1 MFQITNKK
9 RKHGSATKLQYYL
22 LALCTIYL
30 LISCFQLSTTGS
42 KPTQSRLRV
51 KYSATKKSGW
61 SISSTNS
68 SKIAALSSSLNTDL
82 TFNSQRRESKATTL
96 IASEISEQSAS
107 SSKSVGSSSSTT
119 ASSPYAYVW
128 IIGAVHEE
136 KPSYKG
142 FIWDVLVSA
151 STLRKTG
158 SKQADFWLY
167 VRLSPESKLDAMP
180 EEDMRLLDALGVRV
194 KHLEKPKHESFSQ
207 LMYDKF
213 YILNMVEYKRVMFL
227 DADTLPL
234 TNLDYYFHLSDP
246 EYQDVPTLLKPF
258 FFFASRG
265 EPTNGGMFIVEPSA
279 DIYAKYKEAVRLQH
293 ETAKSLPY
301 PYFHRVVGW
310 GHSFLANGDQ
320 WEAMNKSGKRWTWYG
335 AHVDQG
341 LMYYVAKYLSKEVSI
356 AIGERV
362 QNWKAVEGQVNPVKE
377 SESEGLLDQYQAK
390 QKLLAYQNKCDKGGY
405 HDMQWSCHAPYNSL
419 AHFVGTHK
427 PWQKKFQLS
436 WIHKPV
442 DSSHR
447 EAAFIFW
454 FKELIALNEEHSMGI
469 DFEHWDEKHLP
480 LMKESTLGYMPKY
493 SDQESV
499 VSQ

>member
-1 MFQITNKK
+1 MVQITTKK
-9 RKHGSATKLQYYL
+9 RKHGSATKLQYSL
-22 LALCTIYL
+22 LAICTIYL

-42 KPTQSRLRV
+42 KPTQSQLRV
-51 KYSATKKSGW
+51 
-61 SISSTNS
+61 
-68 SKIAALSSSLNTDL
+68 AAETI
-82 TFNSQRRESKATTL
+82 TL
-96 IASEISEQSAS
+96 KASEISAQSAS
-107 SSKSVGSSSSTT
+107 SSNSVELSSSTT
-119 ASSPYAYVW
+119 ASSTTSASSPYAYVW
-128 IIGAVHEE
+128 IIGAIHED

-151 STLRKTG
+151 STLRKAG
-158 SKQADFWLY
+158 SKADFWLY
-167 VRLSPESKLDAMP
+167 VRLSPDSKLDAMP

-246 EYQDVPTLLKPF
+246 DYKHVPTLLKPF
-258 FFFASRG
+258 FFYASRG

-279 DIYAKYKEAVRLQH
+279 DIYEKYKKAVRLQH
-293 ETAKSLPY
+293 EKAKSLPY
-301 PYFHRVVGW
+301 PYFDRKEGW

-390 QKLLAYQNKCDKGGY
+390 QKILAYQYKCDKGGY
-405 HDMQWSCHAPYNSL
+405 DDWQWSCHAPYNSL
-419 AHFVGTHK
+419 AHFVGSNK
-427 PWQKKFQLS
+427 PWQKKFLLK

-447 EAAFIFW
+447 KAAFIFW